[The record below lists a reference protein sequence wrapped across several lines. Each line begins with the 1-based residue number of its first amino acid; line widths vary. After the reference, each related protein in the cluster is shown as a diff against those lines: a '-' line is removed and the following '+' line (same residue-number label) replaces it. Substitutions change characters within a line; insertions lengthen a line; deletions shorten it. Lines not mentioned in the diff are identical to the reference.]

1 MPVPREA
8 SLGEVIERSFDT
20 ITMKTFKFPCSL
32 LRIAA
37 LPAVTAAV
45 ALSLGAAETPKKL
58 LVVTATK
65 GFRHSSIPVAEKVLA
80 QLGADSKVFTVEYVR
95 GGPDGRDDAEVR
107 EKLSPENLVKY
118 DGVIFANTTGDLA
131 IPDKEFFLNW
141 IRSGKA
147 FIGMHS
153 CSDTYHGYPP
163 FIEMLGG
170 EFLTHHEQVKVD
182 CINESPGHP
191 ATAHFGDTF
200 AVFDEIYLFK
210 NFKREKVH
218 GLLTLD
224 RHPNYGF
231 PGDFPV
237 SWCKEYGRGRVFYT
251 SLGHREDVWD
261 AEWKDGQGRRANS
274 PEVARAYQ
282 QHLLGG
288 IEWALGLKPGDG
300 KPRDLTYKVSAE
312 EAAQGFKPL
321 FNGVDL
327 TGWRLRNP
335 SGTPSWSAQNGM
347 LVNTVPKDG
356 HGTDLVSEEK
366 FWNFTVRYE
375 YMVPKGANSGFYLRG
390 RYEIQILDD
399 GDAKQPSNT
408 SNGSF
413 YSLVAPAVMASKKA
427 GEWQT
432 VEATLVGNKATVI
445 LNGVKIMDN
454 VTLERPT
461 GGQLDNNVNKPGPF
475 LLQGDHGAVAFR
487 NLRVKIL
494 P

>member
-1 MPVPREA
+1 MNT
-8 SLGEVIERSFDT
+8 SLFV
-20 ITMKTFKFPCSL
+20 SL
-32 LRIAA
+32 RRRA
-37 LPAVTAAV
+37 LPGLLAFAVCIPALAA
-45 ALSLGAAETPKKL
+45 PKKL

-80 QLGADSKVFTVEYVR
+80 RLGENSQVFTVDYVR
-95 GGPDGRDDAEVR
+95 GGPDGKDDAEVR
-107 EKLSPENLVKY
+107 EKMSPENLARY
-118 DGVIFANTTGDLA
+118 DGVIFANTTGELA

-170 EFLTHHEQVKVD
+170 EFLTHYEQVKVR
-182 CINESPGHP
+182 CLNESPEHP
-191 ATAHFGDTF
+191 ANAHWGGKDYM
-200 AVFDEIYLFK
+200 VFDEIYLFK
-210 NFKREKVH
+210 NFKRENVH
-218 GLLTLD
+218 GLLWLD
-224 RHPNYGF
+224 RHPNRGY
-231 PGDFPV
+231 PGDFPI
-237 SWCKEYGRGRVFYT
+237 SWCKEYGKGRVFYT
-251 SLGHREDVWD
+251 ALGHREDVWD
-261 AEWKDGQGRRANS
+261 ADWKDHQGRRAND
-274 PEVARAYQ
+274 PEVARAFQ

-300 KPRDLTYKVSAE
+300 QPRDLTYRVSPA
-312 EAAQGFKPL
+312 EAAEGFKPL

-335 SGTPSWSAQNGM
+335 AGPRSWSAQNGM

-366 FWNFTVRYE
+366 FRNFTVRYE
-375 YMVPKGANSGFYLRG
+375 YLVPKGANSGFYLRG

-399 GDAKQPSNT
+399 GDATQPSNT

-413 YSLVAPAVMASKKA
+413 YSLVAPSQMASKKA

-432 VEATLVGNKATVI
+432 VEATLIGNRATVI

-461 GGQLDNNVNKPGPF
+461 GGQLDNNVNEPGPF

-487 NLRVKIL
+487 NLRVKVL

>member
-1 MPVPREA
+1 MKPSFFSCGRRLA
-8 SLGEVIERSFDT
+8 LSTVIV
-20 ITMKTFKFPCSL
+20 
-32 LRIAA
+32 AA
-37 LPAVTAAV
+37 LAVPAWAA
-45 ALSLGAAETPKKL
+45 PKKL

-80 QLGADSKVFTVEYVR
+80 MLGADSQSYTVEYVR
-95 GGPDGRDDAEVR
+95 GGPDGKDDAEVR
-107 EKLSPENLVKY
+107 QKMSPENLQQF

-141 IRSGKA
+141 IKSGKA
-147 FIGMHS
+147 FVGMHS

-170 EFLTHHEQVKVD
+170 EFLTHHEQVKVS
-182 CINESPGHP
+182 CINEDPQHP
-191 ATAHFGDTF
+191 ANVHFGDNF
-200 AVFDEIYLFK
+200 VLFDEIYLHK
-210 NFKREKVH
+210 NFKRENVR
-218 GLLTLD
+218 GLLSLD
-224 RHPNYGF
+224 KHPNKGF
-231 PGDFPV
+231 PGDFPI
-237 SWCKEYGRGRVFYT
+237 SWCKEYGKGRVFYT
-251 SLGHREDVWD
+251 ALGHREDVWD
-261 AEWKDGQGRRANS
+261 ADWKDGNGRRANP
-274 PEVARAYQ
+274 PEVSKAYQ
-282 QHLLGG
+282 QHILGG
-288 IEWALGLKPGDG
+288 IQWALGLKPGEG
-300 KPRDLTYKVSAE
+300 KPHSPEYKVSPE

-321 FNGVDL
+321 FNGKDL
-327 TGWRLRNP
+327 TGWRLRNAD
-335 SGTPSWSAQNGM
+335 GTKSWSAQNRM
-347 LVNTVPKDG
+347 LVNTVPEGG

-366 FWNFTVRYE
+366 FKNFTVRYE

-399 GDAKQPSNT
+399 GEATQPSNT

-413 YSLVAPAVMASKKA
+413 YSLVAPAKQASKKA

-432 VEATLVGNKATVI
+432 VEATLVGNTATVI

-461 GGQLDNNVNKPGPF
+461 GGQLDNNVNEPGPF

-487 NLRVKIL
+487 SLRVKVL